1 MSIVREE
8 RDGGWRAY
16 QQESVPP
23 KKGSHSAVHS
33 VHGEREALGPGSF
46 RGKDDD
52 AELQ

>member
-1 MSIVREE
+1 MSFVREE

-16 QQESVPP
+16 QWESMPP
-23 KKGSHSAVHS
+23 EKESHSTVHRIP
-33 VHGEREALGPGSF
+33 GERDAQTPGGF

>member
-16 QQESVPP
+16 QQESMPP
-23 KKGSHSAVHS
+23 EKGSHSAVYS
-33 VHGEREALGPGSF
+33 IHGERDAQTPGGF
-46 RGKDDD
+46 RSKDDD